1 MTYFGAGIRAGG
13 GGAPPLALAF
23 VVVVVVAVDD
33 FSVVLFPA
41 DGVAFP
47 PYDIAR
53 SLSLFFTRRALPLV
67 SFFVER
73 RKPSLFP
80 FSFFLSLSL
89 SLSRERET
97 NNATPT
103 TNAFLYIRSFSFR
116 DDSKRASNSI
126 ELHETNALSS
136 LSSSS
141 RNKTALAYTR
151 ALHTK
156 HQHHRKQK
164 KCRRRRRR
172 LRRAAITLWE
182 QHFYTKAL

>member
-1 MTYFGAGIRAGG
+1 MCFVVVVVVAVFIIVSLPSLARNGGEGVTYFGGGIRAGG

-89 SLSRERET
+89 FLEKERLMQHQQQT
-97 NNATPT
+97 L
-103 TNAFLYIRSFSFR
+103 FFVRSFSFR
-116 DDSKRASNSI
+116 
-126 ELHETNALSS
+126 
-136 LSSSS
+136 
-141 RNKTALAYTR
+141 
-151 ALHTK
+151 
-156 HQHHRKQK
+156 
-164 KCRRRRRR
+164 R
-172 LRRAAITLWE
+172 LKE
-182 QHFYTKAL
+182 SVEFN

>member
-1 MTYFGAGIRAGG
+1 MTYFGGGIRAGG

-80 FSFFLSLSL
+80 FSFFLSLSF

-97 NNATPT
+97 NATPP
-103 TNAFLYIRSFSFR
+103 TNAFLYKIFFLPTTQRER
-116 DDSKRASNSI
+116 RIQLN
-126 ELHETNALSS
+126 HETNALSS

-141 RNKTALAYTR
+141 RKKTARAYNR

-156 HQHHRKQK
+156 HQHHRKK

-172 LRRAAITLWE
+172 VALTLWE
-182 QHFYTKAL
+182 QHFYTALLKSGWVV